1 MSRWRLGRKDDEYP
15 GSEPVS
21 RSTVRKM
28 EREYR
33 SEHPTRTQSFVR
45 HVKQG
50 MNERALDRRILH
62 AKEKEVH
69 RTAFE
74 AGRIE
79 RAKERGFE
87 RGRGYRPSQRLQ
99 RASHAEYYPAHHRRP
114 RARVRTVYIKRKA
127 PLRRQRIRVVQPDQ
141 GSYQLDFMSG
151 RQVWVPY
158 RRK

>member
-79 RAKERGFE
+79 RARTRGFE
-87 RGRGYRPSQRLQ
+87 AGRGRRPIQSHPRVVYSQGHGRRRRGRSSSRHRQSVPVRMPSQAPQGEYRLNMW
-99 RASHAEYYPAHHRRP
+99 
-114 RARVRTVYIKRKA
+114 T
-127 PLRRQRIRVVQPDQ
+127 
-141 GSYQLDFMSG
+141 G
-151 RQVWVPY
+151 RNEWVPY
-158 RRK
+158 RRR